1 MKKIKGTL
9 VFELAV
15 GQCAAIVEENNPNQV
30 LRTSKVVTICSISA
44 DCQDPRVP
52 HGTMGLSMSFWSS
65 ESKRAPLRGS
75 FFALR
80 LFGYNSKQC
89 SPHYARFGERCQPQ
103 R

>member
-44 DCQDPRVP
+44 DCKSLVFRTE
-52 HGTMGLSMSFWSS
+52 HGS
-65 ESKRAPLRGS
+65 EYEL
-75 FFALR
+75 LVI
-80 LFGYNSKQC
+80 
-89 SPHYARFGERCQPQ
+89 
-103 R
+103 

>member
-44 DCQDPRVP
+44 DCK
-52 HGTMGLSMSFWSS
+52 LS
-65 ESKRAPLRGS
+65 LI
-75 FFALR
+75 
-80 LFGYNSKQC
+80 
-89 SPHYARFGERCQPQ
+89 HI
-103 R
+103 